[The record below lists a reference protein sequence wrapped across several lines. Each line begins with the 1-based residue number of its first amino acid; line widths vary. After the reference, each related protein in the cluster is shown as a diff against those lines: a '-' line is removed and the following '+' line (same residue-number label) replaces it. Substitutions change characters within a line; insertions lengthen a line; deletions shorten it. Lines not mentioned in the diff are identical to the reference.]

1 MKIKIQLWALSYAS
15 IDSDDNLYTETIGLY
30 ESKDDA
36 FKAMKDNISSDI
48 MYGDFEDNWYIHD
61 ETADYVEAF
70 SMTRKSYELIHYNM
84 AYDLR

>member
-48 MYGDFEDNWYIHD
+48 KDGDFEDNWKINGN
-61 ETADYVEAF
+61 TADYVDDF
-70 SMTRKSYELIHYNM
+70 SITRKSYRINSL
-84 AYDLR
+84 

>member
-48 MYGDFEDNWYIHD
+48 KDGDIEDNWKINGN
-61 ETADYVEAF
+61 TADYVDDF
-70 SMTRKSYELIHYNM
+70 SMTRKSYRINSL
-84 AYDLR
+84 